1 MPPYCAAGFTGLLGN
16 KAPGRLDVNCLTLK
30 GVSSPEI
37 MAILSCWGWGREPW
51 QPATGVFCSGPHV
64 HSASR
69 GSVLLEASAGVTDSL
84 LAGDGLSTPLLLAHV
99 TSALALV
106 ISTQHTSPLTSFF
119 KLKQFCNTGLPQ
131 HTGFHQHSPATH
143 LQTVLFPKCGNKG
156 REIGDKNILFL

>member
-1 MPPYCAAGFTGLLGN
+1 M
-16 KAPGRLDVNCLTLK
+16 
-30 GVSSPEI
+30 
-37 MAILSCWGWGREPW
+37 
-51 QPATGVFCSGPHV
+51 FCSGPHV

-84 LAGDGLSTPLLLAHV
+84 LAGDGPSTPLLLAHV

-131 HTGFHQHSPATH
+131 HTGFHQINTA
-143 LQTVLFPKCGNKG
+143 LQHTSKLCSLLSVGTKEG
-156 REIGDKNILFL
+156 RLEVRIFNSFKSGKRLTWRGSIWVAFRSIL